1 MRSIRQQL
9 LGVVLGIC
17 VLAAAVLGFAAPA
30 VAGVS
35 TAAVSTAAASSS
47 AVSSPPGPAVS
58 PGVPAMGTAQPGT
71 TVTPVP
77 APDASEPFPWSLV
90 IFAAVAVGLLVAI
103 GVLARRRPIPDDE
116 EETGQP

>member
-30 VAGVS
+30 AAGVS
-35 TAAVSTAAASSS
+35 TAAASPS
-47 AVSSPPGPAVS
+47 AVSSPPSPAVS

-103 GVLARRRPIPDDE
+103 GVLARRRPTPDDAE
-116 EETGQP
+116 DTGQP